1 MNISKKGMSNNGWKV
16 PAAGMATA
24 AAAHAMFV
32 CALIAGQPAPAQYLA
47 QLAAPPQQTIESPQ
61 WRLAARSEYPAGE
74 SAHPITVAQPAA
86 PEHLHK
92 GLTTC

>member
-1 MNISKKGMSNNGWKV
+1 MSNKGMSNNGWKV

-24 AAAHAMFV
+24 AAAHAMFF

-47 QLAAPPQQTIESPQ
+47 QLAAPPHQTMESPQ
-61 WRLAARSEYPAGE
+61 WRVAAQGEYPADGQA
-74 SAHPITVAQPAA
+74 AHSITVAQPAA